1 MSIFI
6 FTLICALQGPPFI
19 QHEKEGG
26 HIESLVEKNLG
37 GQFHL
42 FHLICSD
49 AHGNGPW
56 IGSNMYLL
64 APLRLRKEEAMG
76 KYSLYL
82 LTFSQ

>member
-6 FTLICALQGPPFI
+6 FTLICTLQDPPFI

-26 HIESLVEKNLG
+26 HVEPLVEKNLA

-42 FHLICSD
+42 CHLICSD

-56 IGSNMYLL
+56 IESNTYLL
-64 APLRLRKEEAMG
+64 TPLRLSKEEAMG

>member
-6 FTLICALQGPPFI
+6 FTLICTLQDPPFI

-26 HIESLVEKNLG
+26 HVEPLVEKNLA

-42 FHLICSD
+42 CHLICSD

-56 IGSNMYLL
+56 IESNIYLL
-64 APLRLRKEEAMG
+64 APLRLSKEEAMG